1 MTFTDPTGNAISNP
15 FETDSTGQLV
25 NRPVLGWT
33 TAQVTGVVVLL
44 RLNYAETAAEMENGG
59 KSLQVSL
66 TPEQARQLA
75 TMLLE
80 QAGKAV

>member
-1 MTFTDPTGNAISNP
+1 MTFTDPTGNTISNP

-44 RLNYAETAAEMENGG
+44 KLNYAETAAEMENGG

-66 TPEQARQLA
+66 TPEQARQLG

-80 QAGKAV
+80 QAAKPV